1 MNGFLN
7 PRFPSDA
14 PPLDQVEYA
23 TLEYVDRFNHRR
35 LLEPIGDI
43 PPAEK
48 GGQLPSTAH
57 LSTTGRCQIKRSPAD
72 PGWFK
77 VVGSTCLFST
87 RMSYWRSEMVY
98 GNWFRTVRL
107 IPLLVAMTVILA
119 ACAEGDTS
127 SQTTDEGATDEQ
139 GTVERIRERGTLRVG
154 AECLY
159 KGTCFLDPDTGER
172 LGYGV
177 DVTNILA
184 ADLGVDVEW
193 VDMEWTALIPAIQTG
208 QVDMIT
214 QGMTRTP
221 ERAFAVTF
229 TDPMEYYPQ
238 ALVLNSESELLELE
252 NLDEVIVALNQP
264 DRTITFLLGGAH
276 QIIVENS
283 FPRAQHRGLES
294 AQAFEEVATGRADAM
309 IADTGD
315 AWDYMQNNPR
325 ATIWQMRAISTHQ
338 GSFVI
343 SYGDLEFLTWLNNWV
358 AYYTANGTLRNL
370 KLAWNQ
376 ERGIPADLAGL
387 PPAGAGR

>member
-1 MNGFLN
+1 MEEDNELRVPIRRVWESNSGVNGARKVWRHLQRDGIEVAGFTVERLM
-7 PRFPSDA
+7 R
-14 PPLDQVEYA
+14 LDGPKGVVRGE
-23 TLEYVDRFNHRR
+23 TK
-35 LLEPIGDI
+35 PI
-43 PPAEK
+43 K
-48 GGQLPSTAH
+48 H
-57 LSTTGRCQIKRSPAD
+57 SPAG
-72 PGWFK
+72 PG
-77 VVGSTCLFST
+77 VVQSGRLKWT
-87 RMSYWRSEMVY
+87 RMRRSEMVCAS
-98 GNWFRTVRL
+98 WFRTVRM
-107 IPLLVAMTVILA
+107 IALVAAMTVILA
-119 ACAEGDTS
+119 ACAEGDTAS
-127 SQTTDEGATDEQ
+127 TTDEGDAAGQQSTLD
-139 GTVERIRERGTLRVG
+139 RIRERGTLRVG

-252 NLDEVIVALNQP
+252 NLDDVMVALNQP

-338 GSFVI
+338 GSFVVP
-343 SYGDLEFLTWLNNWV
+343 YGDIEFLTWMNNWV

-387 PPAGAGR
+387 PPAGAG

>member
-1 MNGFLN
+1 
-7 PRFPSDA
+7 
-14 PPLDQVEYA
+14 
-23 TLEYVDRFNHRR
+23 
-35 LLEPIGDI
+35 
-43 PPAEK
+43 
-48 GGQLPSTAH
+48 
-57 LSTTGRCQIKRSPAD
+57 
-72 PGWFK
+72 
-77 VVGSTCLFST
+77 
-87 RMSYWRSEMVY
+87 MVY
-98 GNWFRTVRL
+98 SGWFRTVRVIAL
-107 IPLLVAMTVILA
+107 FVAMTVILA

-127 SQTTDEGATDEQ
+127 SQATDEGDTAEQQ

-387 PPAGAGR
+387 PPAGARQ